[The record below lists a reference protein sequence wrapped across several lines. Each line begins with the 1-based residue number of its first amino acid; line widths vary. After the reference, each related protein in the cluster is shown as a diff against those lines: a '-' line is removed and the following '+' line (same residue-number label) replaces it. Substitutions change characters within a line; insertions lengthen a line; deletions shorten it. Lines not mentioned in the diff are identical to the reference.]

1 MAAEGSKSAV
11 MAALIGNSLIA
22 VAKFVVGFLTSSAAM
37 IAEAFHSVADSG
49 NQVLLLRGIN
59 VSQKAPS
66 VRHPFGHGKEIY
78 FWSLMVAVMLFVAGG
93 VLAVQRGI
101 DAIQHPH
108 EISSFTP
115 NYIVLGVAVL
125 IEAFSFRVAFKHF
138 NAVRGSR
145 GMWRSIR
152 ETKDSALLVVLLED
166 SAAMLGLMFAV
177 VGLAIAQATGNETWD
192 GVASITIG
200 ILLGVVAVVLAIE
213 TKQLLVGE
221 AAGRRDRAAMRMSV
235 LSLPE
240 VESVGRLLTMHM
252 GPEEILVNLEVD
264 LVDGLADHQVE
275 KVIDHVESEIRKVL
289 PGAANIFVELETRTD
304 D

>member
-1 MAAEGSKSAV
+1 MATEGSKSAV
-11 MAALIGNSLIA
+11 LAALIGNSLIA

-49 NQVLLLRGIN
+49 NQVLLLRGIH
-59 VSQKAPS
+59 VSEKAPS
-66 VRHPFGHGKEIY
+66 VRHPFGRGKEVY

-93 VLAVQRGI
+93 VLAVQRGV

-115 NYIVLGVAVL
+115 NYIVLGAAIL

-166 SAAMLGLMFAV
+166 SAAMVGLLFAV
-177 VGLAIAQATGNETWD
+177 VGLAIAQASGNVIWD
-192 GVASITIG
+192 GIASIAIG
-200 ILLGVVAVVLAIE
+200 ILLGGVAVLLATE
-213 TKQLLVGE
+213 TKQLLIGE
-221 AAGRRDRAAMRMSV
+221 AAGRRDRAALRMAV

-240 VESVGRLLTMHM
+240 VENVGRLLTMHM

-264 LVDGLADHQVE
+264 FVDGMADHDVE
-275 KVIDHVESEIRKVL
+275 QAIDDIESEIRKVL
-289 PGAANIFVELETRTD
+289 PRASNIFVELETRFD
-304 D
+304 G

>member
-1 MAAEGSKSAV
+1 MATEGSKSAV
-11 MAALIGNSLIA
+11 LAALIGNSLIA

-49 NQVLLLRGIN
+49 NQVLLLRGIH
-59 VSQKAPS
+59 VSEKAPS
-66 VRHPFGHGKEIY
+66 VRHPFGRGKEVY

-93 VLAVQRGI
+93 VLAVQRGV

-115 NYIVLGVAVL
+115 NYIVLGAAIL

-166 SAAMLGLMFAV
+166 SAAMVGLLFAV
-177 VGLAIAQATGNETWD
+177 VGLAIAQASGNVIWD
-192 GVASITIG
+192 GIASIAIG
-200 ILLGVVAVVLAIE
+200 ILLGGVAVLLATE
-213 TKQLLVGE
+213 TKQLLIGE
-221 AAGRRDRAAMRMSV
+221 AAGRRDRAALRMAV

-240 VESVGRLLTMHM
+240 VENVGRLLTMHM

-264 LVDGLADHQVE
+264 FVDGMADHDVE
-275 KVIDHVESEIRKVL
+275 QAIDDIESEIRKVL
-289 PGAANIFVELETRTD
+289 PRASNIFVELETRSD
-304 D
+304 G

>member
-1 MAAEGSKSAV
+1 MI
-11 MAALIGNSLIA
+11 AALIGNSLIA

-49 NQVLLLRGIN
+49 NQVLLLRGIH
-59 VSQKAPS
+59 VSEKAPS
-66 VRHPFGHGKEIY
+66 VRHPFGRGKEVY

-93 VLAVQRGI
+93 VLAVQRGV

-115 NYIVLGVAVL
+115 NYIVLGAAIL

-166 SAAMLGLMFAV
+166 SAAMVGLLFAV
-177 VGLAIAQATGNETWD
+177 VGLAIAQASGNVIWD
-192 GVASITIG
+192 GIASIAIG
-200 ILLGVVAVVLAIE
+200 ILLGGVAVLLATE
-213 TKQLLVGE
+213 TRQLLIGE
-221 AAGRRDRAAMRMSV
+221 AAGRRDRAALRMAV
-235 LSLPE
+235 LSLPK
-240 VESVGRLLTMHM
+240 VENVGRLLTMHM

-264 LVDGLADHQVE
+264 FVDGMADHDVE
-275 KVIDHVESEIRKVL
+275 QAIDDIESEIRKVL
-289 PGAANIFVELETRTD
+289 PRASNIFVELETRSD
-304 D
+304 G

>member
-1 MAAEGSKSAV
+1 MV

-59 VSQKAPS
+59 VSQKEPS

-115 NYIVLGVAVL
+115 NYIVLGAAVL
-125 IEAFSFRVAFKHF
+125 IEAFAFRVAFKHF

-166 SAAMLGLMFAV
+166 SAAMLGLVFAM

-264 LVDGLADHQVE
+264 LVDGLADHEVE

>member
-1 MAAEGSKSAV
+1 

-22 VAKFVVGFLTSSAAM
+22 VAKFVVGFITSSAAM

-59 VSQKAPS
+59 VSQKEAS
-66 VRHPFGHGKEIY
+66 VRHPFGRGKEVY

-115 NYIVLGVAVL
+115 NYIVLGAAIV
-125 IEAFSFRVAFKHF
+125 IEAFTFRVAYKHF
-138 NAVRGSR
+138 NAARGSR
-145 GMWRSIR
+145 GMWRSMR

-166 SAAMLGLMFAV
+166 SAAMLGLFFALI
-177 VGLAIAQATGNETWD
+177 GLAIAHSTGNDVWD
-192 GVASITIG
+192 GVASVLIG
-200 ILLGVVAVVLAIE
+200 LLLGVVAVLLAIE

-221 AAGRRDRAAMRMSV
+221 AAGRRDRAAMRMAV

-240 VESVGRLLTMHM
+240 VETVGRLLTMHM

-264 LVDGLADHQVE
+264 LTDGLTDHIVE
-275 KVIDHVESEIRKVL
+275 QVIDRIESEIRQVL
-289 PGAANIFVELETRTD
+289 PGATNIFVELQSRAD
-304 D
+304 G

>member
-1 MAAEGSKSAV
+1 

-59 VSQKAPS
+59 VSQRAAT
-66 VRHPFGHGKEIY
+66 VRHPFGRGKEVY

-93 VLAVQRGI
+93 VLAIQRGI

-108 EISSFTP
+108 EITSFTP
-115 NYIVLGVAVL
+115 NYIVLGAAIV
-125 IEAFSFRVAFKHF
+125 IEGFTFRVAYKHF

-145 GMWRSIR
+145 GMWRSMR

-166 SAAMLGLMFAV
+166 SAAMLGLFIAV
-177 VGLAIAQATGNETWD
+177 IGLAIAQSTGNDVWD
-192 GVASITIG
+192 GVASVAIG
-200 ILLGVVAVVLAIE
+200 ILLGVVAVILAIE

-221 AAGRRDRAAMRMSV
+221 AAGRRDRAALRMSV

-240 VESVGRLLTMHM
+240 VETVGRLLTMHM
-252 GPEEILVNLEVD
+252 GPQEILVNLEVD
-264 LVDGLADHQVE
+264 LIDGLTDHEVE
-275 KVIDHVESEIRKVL
+275 QVIDRIESEIRGVL
-289 PGAANIFVELETRTD
+289 PGAANIFVELETRTGG
-304 D
+304 

>member
-1 MAAEGSKSAV
+1 MATEGSKSAV
-11 MAALIGNSLIA
+11 IAALIGNSLIA
-22 VAKFVVGFLTSSAAM
+22 VAKFIVGFLTSSAAV

-49 NQVLLLRGIN
+49 NQLLLLRGIN
-59 VSQKAPS
+59 VAESAAT
-66 VRHPFGHGKEIY
+66 VRHPFGRGKEVY

-101 DAIQHPH
+101 EAVQHPH

-115 NYIVLGVAVL
+115 NYIVLGAAIV

-138 NAVRGSR
+138 NIVRGSR
-145 GMWRSIR
+145 GIWRSIQ

-166 SAAMLGLMFAV
+166 SAAMLGLLFAV
-177 VGLAIAQATGNETWD
+177 IGLAIAQSTGNEVWD
-192 GVASITIG
+192 GVASIAIG
-200 ILLGVVAVVLAIE
+200 ILLGIVAVVLAIE

-221 AAGRRDRAAMRMSV
+221 AAGRRDRAALRMSV
-235 LSLPE
+235 LSLPK

-264 LVDGLADHQVE
+264 LVDGLADGAVE
-275 KVIDHVESEIRKVL
+275 QVIDRIESEIRKVL
-289 PGAANIFVELETRTD
+289 PGATNIFVELETRTD
-304 D
+304 G

>member
-1 MAAEGSKSAV
+1 MI
-11 MAALIGNSLIA
+11 AALIGNSIIA
-22 VAKFVVGFLTSSAAM
+22 VAKFVVGFITSSAAM

-59 VSQKAPS
+59 VSQSEAT
-66 VRHPFGHGKEIY
+66 VRHPFGRGKEVY

-115 NYIVLGVAVL
+115 NYIVLGAAIV
-125 IEAFSFRVAFKHF
+125 IEAFTFRVAYKHF

-166 SAAMLGLMFAV
+166 SAAMIGLIFAV
-177 VGLAIAQATGNETWD
+177 IGLAIAQASGNEIWD
-192 GVASITIG
+192 GAASIAIG
-200 ILLGVVAVVLAIE
+200 ILLGVVAVLLATE

-221 AAGRRDRAAMRMSV
+221 AAGRRDRAALRMSV
-235 LSLPE
+235 LSLPQ
-240 VESVGRLLTMHM
+240 VETVGRLLTMHM
-252 GPEEILVNLEVD
+252 GPKEILVNMEVD
-264 LVDGLADHQVE
+264 LVDGLVDHEVE
-275 KVIDHVESEIRKVL
+275 LTIDQIESEIRKVL
-289 PGAANIFVELETRTD
+289 PGAANIFVELETRSD
-304 D
+304 G

>member
-11 MAALIGNSLIA
+11 IAALIGNSLIA
-22 VAKFVVGFLTSSAAM
+22 VSKFVVGFLTSSAAM

-66 VRHPFGHGKEIY
+66 VRHPFGRGKEVY

-115 NYIVLGVAVL
+115 NYVVLGVAFL
-125 IEAFSFRVAFKHF
+125 IEAFAFRVAFRHF

-145 GMWRSIR
+145 GMWRSVR
-152 ETKDSALLVVLLED
+152 ETKDSAILVVLLED
-166 SAAMLGLMFAV
+166 SAAMLGLIFAV
-177 VGLAIAQATGNETWD
+177 VGLAIAQATEDEIWD
-192 GVASITIG
+192 GVASVTIG

-240 VESVGRLLTMHM
+240 VESLGRLLTMHM
-252 GPEEILVNLEVD
+252 GPEEVLVNLEVD
-264 LVDGLADHQVE
+264 LVDGLTDREVE
-275 KVIDHVESEIRKVL
+275 RIIDRIESEIRKVL

-304 D
+304 G

>member
-1 MAAEGSKSAV
+1 MI
-11 MAALIGNSLIA
+11 AALIGNSLIA

-49 NQVLLLRGIN
+49 NQVLLLRGIH
-59 VSQKAPS
+59 VSEKAPS
-66 VRHPFGHGKEIY
+66 VRHPFGRGKEVY

-93 VLAVQRGI
+93 VLAVQRGV

-108 EISSFTP
+108 VISSFTP
-115 NYIVLGVAVL
+115 NYLVLGVAIL

-166 SAAMLGLMFAV
+166 SAAMVGILFAV
-177 VGLAIAQATGNETWD
+177 FGLAVAQASGNVIWD
-192 GVASITIG
+192 GIASIAIG
-200 ILLGVVAVVLAIE
+200 ILLGGVAVLLATE
-213 TKQLLVGE
+213 TKQLLIGE
-221 AAGRRDRAAMRMSV
+221 AADRHDRAALRMAV
-235 LSLPE
+235 LSLPK
-240 VESVGRLLTMHM
+240 VENVGRLLTMHM

-264 LVDGLADHQVE
+264 FVDGMADHDVE
-275 KVIDHVESEIRKVL
+275 QAIDDIESEIRKVL
-289 PGAANIFVELETRTD
+289 PRASNIFVELETRSD
-304 D
+304 G

>member
-1 MAAEGSKSAV
+1 

-22 VAKFVVGFLTSSAAM
+22 VSKFVVGFLTSSAAM

-49 NQVLLLRGIN
+49 NQVLLLRGIY
-59 VSQKAPS
+59 VSQSAPT
-66 VRHPFGHGKEIY
+66 VRHPFGRGKEVY

-108 EISSFTP
+108 EISNFTP
-115 NYIVLGVAVL
+115 NYIVLGAAIV
-125 IEAFSFRVAFKHF
+125 IEGFTFRVAFKHF

-145 GMWRSIR
+145 GIWRSMR

-166 SAAMLGLMFAV
+166 SAAMLGLLIALI
-177 VGLAIAQATGNETWD
+177 GLALAQSTGDEVWD
-192 GVASITIG
+192 GVASVAIG

-213 TKQLLVGE
+213 TRQLLVGE
-221 AAGRRDRAAMRMSV
+221 AAGRRDRAALRMSV

-240 VESVGRLLTMHM
+240 VETVGRLLTMHM

-264 LVDGLADHQVE
+264 LADGLTDHAVE
-275 KVIDHVESEIRKVL
+275 QAVHRIESEIRKVL
-289 PGAANIFVELETRTD
+289 PGATNIFVEPRTRAD
-304 D
+304 G

>member
-1 MAAEGSKSAV
+1 

-22 VAKFVVGFLTSSAAM
+22 IAKFVVGFITSSAAM
-37 IAEAFHSVADSG
+37 IAEAFHSVADTG

-59 VSQKAPS
+59 VSRRAPT
-66 VRHPFGHGKEIY
+66 VRHPFGQGKEVY

-108 EISSFTP
+108 EISSFLP
-115 NYIVLGVAVL
+115 NYAVLGTAII
-125 IEAFSFRVAFKHF
+125 IEAFTFRVAYKQF

-145 GMWRSIR
+145 RMWRSMR

-166 SAAMLGLMFAV
+166 SAAMLGLVIAV
-177 VGLAIAQATGNETWD
+177 IGLVLAQTTGNEVWD
-192 GVASITIG
+192 GVASIAIG
-200 ILLGVVAVVLAIE
+200 VLLGVIAVVLAIE

-221 AAGRRDRAAMRMSV
+221 AAGRRDRAAMRMSI

-240 VESVGRLLTMHM
+240 VETVGRLLTMHM
-252 GPEEILVNLEVD
+252 GPQEILVNVEVD
-264 LVDGLADHQVE
+264 LVDGLADHEVE
-275 KVIDHVESEIRKVL
+275 KAIDQIEAGIRQVL
-289 PGAANIFVELETRTD
+289 PSAANIFVELETGRHG
-304 D
+304 